1 MWIKINVIL
10 IGVSLIYMIAPLA
23 IAILAI
29 ALANIFECS
38 ATGMDF
44 QCPGSPWLGQLLTT
58 MGMLHWFG
66 MFTIENGAIIA
77 IILTVALSVQMF
89 LPRFI
94 R

>member
-10 IGVSLIYMIAPLA
+10 IGVSLIYMITPLA

-29 ALANIFECS
+29 GLANVLGCS

-44 QCPGSPWLGQLLTT
+44 QCPGNPGLGQLLTT

-66 MFTIENGAIIA
+66 VFTIPSGAIIA
-77 IILTVALSVQMF
+77 IILTVALSLQMF
-89 LPRFI
+89 LPRVI